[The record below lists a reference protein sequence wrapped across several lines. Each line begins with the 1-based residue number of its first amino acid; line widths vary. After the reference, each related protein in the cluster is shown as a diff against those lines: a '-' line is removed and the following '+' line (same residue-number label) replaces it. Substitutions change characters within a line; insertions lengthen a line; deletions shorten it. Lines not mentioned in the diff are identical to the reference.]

1 MLAHDPVECPR
12 DAGEVVAVL
21 TMLRHELD
29 RVHPGDTQSLTASR
43 GRRVRRAV
51 DATPTPTPL
60 DTAGM
65 AAIESRAALIL
76 GPIAH
81 RLLGIVAARA
91 STPREL
97 AYALAEFM
105 PESVERE
112 DFLRSCAATS
122 SGPEPKTLATGSGPS
137 ESAFGADVL
146 ERAGRRLATYVGP
159 MASILVSRAAAKAV
173 SEDELYHLLAAEI
186 VSPKDREAFRRT
198 RSPSQPRRR

>member
-1 MLAHDPVECPR
+1 
-12 DAGEVVAVL
+12 
-21 TMLRHELD
+21 
-29 RVHPGDTQSLTASR
+29 
-43 GRRVRRAV
+43 
-51 DATPTPTPL
+51 
-60 DTAGM
+60 M
-65 AAIESRAALIL
+65 AAVESRAALIL

-81 RLLGIVAARA
+81 HLVGTVAAKA

-97 AYALAEFM
+97 ATALAAFM
-105 PESVERE
+105 PASGERE

-122 SGPEPKTLATGSGPS
+122 SGPEAATPATRFVPS
-137 ESAFGADVL
+137 SSAFSADVL

-173 SEDELYHLLAAEI
+173 SEDELYDLLAAEI

>member
-1 MLAHDPVECPR
+1 L
-12 DAGEVVAVL
+12 
-21 TMLRHELD
+21 
-29 RVHPGDTQSLTASR
+29 SL
-43 GRRVRRAV
+43 
-51 DATPTPTPL
+51 
-60 DTAGM
+60 
-65 AAIESRAALIL
+65 
-76 GPIAH
+76 

-137 ESAFGADVL
+137 ESAVGADVL